1 MIFDGHAYCFPDVR
15 GDLGFP
21 SAQAQRI
28 HLQKAIANH
37 HVQPWRAVDHAPGST
52 APLLDLDKW
61 PADET
66 ARDANF
72 RPTRNG
78 RFEWTIDG
86 VDYVKQYFP
95 PSITDMAYPAQ
106 NLIAEMDYA
115 NVSGALLHRNP
126 YVGIGNGFI
135 ADCVRQYPGRLYGLA
150 HVPEW
155 RVSDEQDES
164 ADEVR
169 HAVSDGLSGLQF
181 LSSQLHLY
189 GKDPDWA
196 GDRYSR
202 FWDSVAGL
210 GIPVFFSLNVNEPR
224 AEHYMAELARLTRWM
239 ERYPDVNVAL
249 THGFPWSLFIQ
260 DGAIKLPEAVWEPFE
275 NPRLSL
281 QLLFAIGLG
290 GMWPFPLPQS
300 RPVIEE
306 AVRRI
311 GAERVIW
318 GTDMPIVMRH
328 WTYQQN
334 IDFIVD
340 YCDFLSNEERQ
351 MIMGG
356 AARRS
361 PALAGPGCYS
371 GLSSIQAHM

>member
-21 SAQAQRI
+21 SADAQRI
-28 HLQKAIANH
+28 HVQKAIANH
-37 HVQPWRAVDHAPGST
+37 HVQPWRARDHAPGST
-52 APLLDLDKW
+52 APLLDLEKW
-61 PADET
+61 PGDDA
-66 ARDANF
+66 ARAVNF
-72 RPTRNG
+72 RPTRYG
-78 RFEWTIDG
+78 RYEWAVDG
-86 VDYVKQYFP
+86 EDWVKQYFP

-106 NLIAEMDYA
+106 SLIAEMDYA

-126 YVGIGNGFI
+126 YLGIGNGFI
-135 ADCVRQYPGRLYGLA
+135 ADCVRQYPDRLYGLA

-155 RVSDEQDES
+155 RV
-164 ADEVR
+164 ADEPESSAAEVR
-169 HAVSDGLSGLQF
+169 GAVDAGLSGLQF

-189 GKDPDWA
+189 GKDADWA
-196 GDRYSR
+196 GDRYSS
-202 FWDSVAGL
+202 FWDSVANM
-210 GIPVFFSLNVNEPR
+210 GIPVFFSLNVNEPKR
-224 AEHYMAELARLTRWM
+224 EPRTEHYLAELARLLRWM
-239 ERYPDVNVAL
+239 ERYPDVNVVL
-249 THGFPWSLFIQ
+249 THGFSWSLFIV

-290 GMWPFPLPQS
+290 GMWDFPLPQV
-300 RPVIEE
+300 RPVLED
-306 AVRRI
+306 ALRRI
-311 GAERVIW
+311 GAGRIIW

-340 YCDFLSNEERQ
+340 YCDFLSDEDRR

-356 AARRS
+356 ATRR
-361 PALAGPGCYS
+361 LL
-371 GLSSIQAHM
+371 GLDGS